1 MRAPGLR
8 ILAWG
13 GGMGGDPCGDFGGAV
28 CIFGEGVDLWRNWWK
43 RAGFEVIGE
52 RLCVGMAGSGWKVR
66 TFRGCGDAGKGGC
79 GVGAGW
85 CFCGDAGSGAGI
97 QRGQLAV
104 ERLRV
109 LWGWISGDWC
119 GNGGRELGKCGMV
132 GGVRN
137 PGTVGPIR
145 RGGSG
150 VRGIEWDR
158 KAAGRWGAGGIVQ
171 GREGTFL
178 RGFWRGGLVGWE
190 TLVRKWGKVWEWSVL
205 GKWGMV
211 RVMGRWCVSAGVQGC
226 GDGEGVLRGGW
237 ARGVLSSFWGRRG
250 WPWVGGSCG
259 GGGTSLGGGQA
270 GAFRAPGDAGCY
282 FFSAGGRAV
291 LTLGGER
298 YKIVLSIRIWR
309 SRRVPWRTGLESSVE
324 RFDIPCPEAL

>member
-1 MRAPGLR
+1 M
-8 ILAWG
+8 WG
-13 GGMGGDPCGDFGGAV
+13 
-28 CIFGEGVDLWRNWWK
+28 NWWK
-43 RAGFEVIGE
+43 SAGLEVIWE
-52 RLCVGMAGSGWKVR
+52 RLCVGTAGSGWKVR
-66 TFRGCGDAGKGGC
+66 TFRGCGDVRKGGC

-158 KAAGRWGAGGIVQ
+158 KAAGFGG
-171 GREGTFL
+171 
-178 RGFWRGGLVGWE
+178 
-190 TLVRKWGKVWEWSVL
+190 
-205 GKWGMV
+205 
-211 RVMGRWCVSAGVQGC
+211 MGRSAGDWGRVKYPGRKLRQ
-226 GDGEGVLRGGW
+226 DVLENVG
-237 ARGVLSSFWGRRG
+237 ARGIGPARDLMGAEAELARMGSRNSVGTGMGVRRLGRDGPERSCEGAMERFRG
-250 WPWVGGSCG
+250 E
-259 GGGTSLGGGQA
+259 
-270 GAFRAPGDAGCY
+270 
-282 FFSAGGRAV
+282 SAGGGCLRFGAV
-291 LTLGGER
+291 LELGGVGMGL
-298 YKIVLSIRIWR
+298 YKGGKGAIFLRLFWWAGRCRVNWWGKSAREWGKRVAFGDKSGNYGIVM
-309 SRRVPWRTGLESSVE
+309 
-324 RFDIPCPEAL
+324 AK